1 MRKSWF
7 RLRKGRAR
15 CPCQSPSDSGR
26 ALETICDASI
36 SWDQPKRFRRVC
48 PLLVETPNGLR
59 CSVNTA
65 DVRPFWRRA
74 FTLYGV
80 SLLSLYLTA
89 AISFFIFLRIVGY
102 PVNIFHTIWPPAWHH
117 LREARGDFF
126 FNKATKAF
134 AAGRTSEGVLYL
146 SNAYTFDPNNYT
158 AGLMLAKN
166 IQLGQPN
173 LSDSIYQRLLHDHP
187 EQRAATAQDWFR
199 ALLARGN
206 YPTIQLLALS
216 QVIDDAPHAS
226 VWMRA
231 LIFASR
237 QTRNDQPLRTLRGS
251 SHPAAQPWSTVIDV
265 ELALQS
271 GHIDAARAALTQPW
285 GSAPAYTIYYQ
296 IDNLI
301 ALNDPY
307 RALDLLVLYGRR
319 LDDEA
324 RVTLQLEAF
333 ARLESQRLLQR
344 QTDALL
350 NQSVNFPT
358 VKILA
363 AHLIR
368 HPDSVLL
375 DQVYTK
381 FMAANFPV
389 DNDSAGIYLSLY
401 CAAGVA
407 HDWGK
412 AHAIGGVL
420 RRSTGGTFVMLG
432 LMETFFRGRDAQT
445 RISTF
450 LPAMPMP
457 LEVTY
462 ALLERYP
469 GSVYSSAPSAP
480 R

>member
-1 MRKSWF
+1 M
-7 RLRKGRAR
+7 
-15 CPCQSPSDSGR
+15 
-26 ALETICDASI
+26 ETMCEASI
-36 SWDQPKRFRRVC
+36 SWDKPKRFRHVC
-48 PLLVETPNGLR
+48 PLLVETPDGLR

-74 FTLYGV
+74 FALYGGA
-80 SLLSLYLTA
+80 LLALYLTA

-117 LREARGDFF
+117 LREARGNFF

-134 AAGRTSEGVLYL
+134 ASGHPSEGVLYL
-146 SNAYTFDPNNYT
+146 SNAYTFDPANYS

-173 LSDSIYQRLLHDHP
+173 LSDSIYQQLLVDHP
-187 EQRAATAQDWFR
+187 AQRTATAQEWFR

-206 YPTIQLLALS
+206 YPAIQQLALL

-231 LIFASR
+231 LVLACR
-237 QTRNDQPLRTLRGS
+237 QTRNDAPLRALRAS
-251 SHPAAQPWSTVIDV
+251 THPAAQPWRMLIDV
-265 ELALQS
+265 ELALNS
-271 GHIDAARAALTQPW
+271 GHTDAARSVLTQVW
-285 GSAPAYTIYYQ
+285 GPAPAYTVFYQ
-296 IDNLI
+296 VQNLI
-301 ALNDPY
+301 ALNDPF
-307 RALDLLVLYGRR
+307 RALDLLNIYGRR

-333 ARLESQRLLQR
+333 ARLGSQRLLQR

-350 NQSVNFPT
+350 AQAVNFPT

-368 HPDSVLL
+368 HPDSALL
-375 DQVYTK
+375 DQVYAK
-381 FMAANFPV
+381 FMAAKYPV

-407 HDWGK
+407 QDWGK
-412 AHAIGGVL
+412 AHAITGVL
-420 RRSTGGTFVMLG
+420 RQSTGGSFVMLG
-432 LMETFFRGRDAQT
+432 LMESFFRGDGGQT
-445 RISTF
+445 RVSVF

-469 GSVYSSAPSAP
+469 GSVYVAPTAHAA